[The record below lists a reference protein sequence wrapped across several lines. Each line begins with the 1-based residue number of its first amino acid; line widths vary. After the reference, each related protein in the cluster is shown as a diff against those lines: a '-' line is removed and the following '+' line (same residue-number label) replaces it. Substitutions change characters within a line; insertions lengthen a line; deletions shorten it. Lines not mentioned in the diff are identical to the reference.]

1 MVGGHSVLEAKLTG
15 WRLSRDVHFGRGLL
29 SKWVPYML
37 SSMRTLL
44 CFVISAISAFGQDRT
59 PKKIVAISD
68 YVPLAQSARI
78 SGDVQVKCLIDAD
91 GSVLRAEVLSGHPL
105 LREQARKN
113 ALLWKFQR
121 TGPQE
126 SNTVTLHYQY
136 RLEGELQDQARTGAH
151 TVFFVD
157 LPNKIYIIAPIAWVN
172 P

>member
-1 MVGGHSVLEAKLTG
+1 MRAFLYIVLGT
-15 WRLSRDVHFGRGLL
+15 
-29 SKWVPYML
+29 M
-37 SSMRTLL
+37 
-44 CFVISAISAFGQDRT
+44 CAFGQDWT
-59 PKKIVAISD
+59 PKRIVAIAD
-68 YVPLAQSARI
+68 YVPLARQARI
-78 SGDVQVKCLIDAD
+78 YGDVQVKCFLDAD

-121 TGPQE
+121 TGPKA
-126 SNTVTLHYQY
+126 SNTVTLNYQY

-157 LPNKIYIIAPIAWVN
+157 LPNTIQIIAPVAWMM

>member
-1 MVGGHSVLEAKLTG
+1 
-15 WRLSRDVHFGRGLL
+15 
-29 SKWVPYML
+29 
-37 SSMRTLL
+37 MRTFL
-44 CFVISAISAFGQDRT
+44 CVVMGTISVFAQDWT
-59 PKKIVAISD
+59 PRRIVAIAD
-68 YVPLAQSARI
+68 YVPLARQARI
-78 SGDVQVKCLIDAD
+78 SGDVQVKCFLSAE

-121 TGPQE
+121 TGPGSAGPQA
-126 SNTVTLHYQY
+126 SNAVTLNYQY

-157 LPNKIYIIAPIAWVN
+157 LPNTIQIVAPVSWVN